1 MRLHT
6 VFNAAVIVVAISM
19 GNVAATQE
27 TEPSATRGEQTYM
40 RVGCY
45 QCHGTNGQGN
55 DAGPALTPKTLPAV
69 AMAAFI
75 RITPGRMPVY
85 PEAVLSDAEV
95 ADIVAFL
102 ESVPPPPA
110 ADSIDI
116 LKDLRPGD

>member
-1 MRLHT
+1 MLARLLGFFGL
-6 VFNAAVIVVAISM
+6 VLGASLLMAQGA
-19 GNVAATQE
+19 
-27 TEPSATRGEQTYM
+27 PSAARGEQTYM

-55 DAGPALTPKTLPAV
+55 DAGPALTPRTMPAV

-75 RITPGRMPVY
+75 RVTPGRMPVY
-85 PEAVLSDAEV
+85 PEEVLSDEEV

-102 ESVPPPPA
+102 ESVPPPPS

-116 LKDLRPGD
+116 LRDLKATQ